1 MPSDDDSEKQ
11 LSIPPAATVE
21 SDATAKALADIAI
34 SCQSLHLHVIIRA
47 PAGVLLRG
55 CHAPRFFLWDAR
67 VRGNDV
73 PILLHCYHYTTLHN
87 SPPPCPPPS
96 CTPQQTQ
103 LSHLSLARPPN
114 QLSLLAI
121 PATNVSAR
129 ATFSFAQTSS
139 SVDVA
144 RAPTGLSVLRFSKHD
159 FSTYDGRNPLT
170 GSTIV
175 ISSSM
180 GSVHSS

>member
-1 MPSDDDSEKQ
+1 

-87 SPPPCPPPS
+87 SPPPLPTTIMHTATDTVVPFVPCPSTKSTFPPRHPRYQRFREGHFLI
-96 CTPQQTQ
+96 CTDVLQCRRCPRAHRFECSPLQQAR
-103 LSHLSLARPPN
+103 LLHL
-114 QLSLLAI
+114 
-121 PATNVSAR
+121 
-129 ATFSFAQTSS
+129 
-139 SVDVA
+139 
-144 RAPTGLSVLRFSKHD
+144 
-159 FSTYDGRNPLT
+159 
-170 GSTIV
+170 
-175 ISSSM
+175 
-180 GSVHSS
+180 

>member
-87 SPPPCPPPS
+87 SPPPAHHHHAHRNRHSCPICPLPVHQINFPS
-96 CTPQQTQ
+96 SPSPLPTFPRGP
-103 LSHLSLARPPN
+103 LSHLHRRPP
-114 QLSLLAI
+114 
-121 PATNVSAR
+121 V
-129 ATFSFAQTSS
+129 
-139 SVDVA
+139 
-144 RAPTGLSVLRFSKHD
+144 
-159 FSTYDGRNPLT
+159 
-170 GSTIV
+170 
-175 ISSSM
+175 
-180 GSVHSS
+180 